1 VSQMVAVINAEGHIL
16 GRLSTNVAKRLLN
29 GEEIVVVNAEK
40 AVITGNRAVVFENYT
55 AKYKRG
61 KQINGP
67 FFPKRAD
74 LILKRTVRGMI
85 PYKTSRGRDVYRN
98 LKVFVGVP
106 KDMATAKMERIE
118 TATNLW
124 TDKYVTLGEVAEH
137 LGSRL
142 R

>member
-1 VSQMVAVINAEGHIL
+1 MVVIINADKHIL

-29 GEEIVVVNAEK
+29 GEEVIVVNAEK
-40 AVITGNRAVVFENYT
+40 AIITGNRDVVFDNYT

-74 LILKRTVRGMI
+74 LILKRTIRGMI
-85 PYKTSRGRDVYRN
+85 PFKTSHGRDVYRN

-106 KDMATAKMERIE
+106 KGLESAQMEKVE
-118 TATNLW
+118 AATNLW
-124 TDKYVTLGEVAEH
+124 SDKYVTLGEVAEH
-137 LGSRL
+137 LGSRV

>member
-1 VSQMVAVINAEGHIL
+1 MVVIINADRHIL

-29 GEEIVVVNAEK
+29 GEEVIVVNAEK
-40 AVITGNRAVVFENYT
+40 AIITGNRDDVFENYT

-85 PYKTSRGRDVYRN
+85 PFKSARGRDVYRN

-106 KDMATAKMERIE
+106 KDMASAQMEKVE
-118 TATNLW
+118 NATNLW

>member
-1 VSQMVAVINAEGHIL
+1 MVVVINAEKHIL
-16 GRLSTNVAKRLLN
+16 GRMSTNVAKRILN
-29 GEEIVVVNAEK
+29 GEDVIIVNAEK
-40 AVITGNRAVVFENYT
+40 AIITGNRDMIFDNYT

-74 LILKRTVRGMI
+74 LIVKRTVRGMI
-85 PYKTSRGRDVYRN
+85 PFKSSHGREVYRH

-106 KDMATAKMERIE
+106 KDLVSAKMEQVE
-118 TATNLW
+118 AATNLW
-124 TDKYVTLGEVAEH
+124 TDKYVTVGEVAEH

>member
-1 VSQMVAVINAEGHIL
+1 MAIVINAEGHIL

-29 GEEIVVVNAEK
+29 GEDVIVVNAEK
-40 AVITGNRAVVFENYT
+40 AIITGNRDVILDNYQ

-85 PYKTSRGRDVYRN
+85 PFKTSRGREVYRH
-98 LKVFVGVP
+98 LTVFVGVP
-106 KDMATAKMERIE
+106 KDMAAAKMERVE
-118 TATNLW
+118 SATNLW

>member
-1 VSQMVAVINAEGHIL
+1 MVVIINAEKHIL

-29 GEEIVVVNAEK
+29 GEEVIVVNAEK
-40 AVITGNRAVVFENYT
+40 AIITGNRDDVFENYT

-85 PYKTSRGRDVYRN
+85 PFKSSRGREVYRN

-106 KDMATAKMERIE
+106 KDMASVKMEKVE
-118 TATNLW
+118 YATNLW

>member
-1 VSQMVAVINAEGHIL
+1 MVVVINAEGHIL
-16 GRLSTNVAKRLLN
+16 GRLSTNVAKRLVN
-29 GEEIVVVNAEK
+29 GEHVVVVNAEK
-40 AVITGNRAVVFENYT
+40 AIITGNRDVILNRYHQ
-55 AKYKRG
+55 KYKRG

-85 PYKTSRGRDVYRN
+85 PFKNARGQDIYRN
-98 LKVFVGVP
+98 LTVYVGVP
-106 KDMATAKMERIE
+106 KELASAQLEKVEY
-118 TATNLW
+118 ATNLW
-124 TDKYVTLGEVAEH
+124 TDKYVTLGEVSEW

>member
-1 VSQMVAVINAEGHIL
+1 MVVVINAEKHVL
-16 GRLSTNVAKRLLN
+16 GRMSTNVAKRILN
-29 GEEIVVVNAEK
+29 GEDVIIVNAEK
-40 AVITGNRAVVFENYT
+40 AIITGNRDMIFDNYT

-74 LILKRTVRGMI
+74 LIVKRTVRGMI
-85 PYKTSRGRDVYRN
+85 PFKSSHGREVYRH
-98 LKVFVGVP
+98 LTVFVGVP
-106 KDMATAKMERIE
+106 KDLVSAKMEQVE
-118 TATNLW
+118 AATNLW
-124 TDKYVTLGEVAEH
+124 TDKYVTVGEVAEH

>member
-1 VSQMVAVINAEGHIL
+1 MAVIINAEGHIL
-16 GRLSTNVAKRLLN
+16 GRLSTNIAKRLLS
-29 GEEIVVVNAEK
+29 GEDVIIVNAEK
-40 AVITGNRAVVFENYT
+40 AIITGSRDVVFDNYT

-74 LILKRTVRGMI
+74 LILKRTIRGMI
-85 PYKTSRGRDVYRN
+85 PFKTSHGRDVYKH

-106 KDMATAKMERIE
+106 KDMASAKMEKVE
-118 TATNLW
+118 YATQLW

-137 LGSRL
+137 LGSRV

>member
-1 VSQMVAVINAEGHIL
+1 MVVVINAEGHVL

-29 GEEIVVVNAEK
+29 GEQVIVVNAEK
-40 AVITGNRAVVFENYT
+40 AVITGNRAMIFDNYR

-85 PYKTSRGRDVYRN
+85 PFKTSRGREVYRN

-106 KDMATAKMERIE
+106 KDMASAKMEKVE
-118 TATNLW
+118 AATNLFS
-124 TDKYVTLGEVAEH
+124 DKYVTLGEVSEH

>member
-1 VSQMVAVINAEGHIL
+1 MVVVINAERLIL
-16 GRLSTNVAKRLLN
+16 GRMSTNVAKRILN
-29 GEEIVVVNAEK
+29 GEDVIIVNAEK
-40 AVITGNRAVVFENYT
+40 AIITGNRDMIFDNYT

-74 LILKRTVRGMI
+74 LIVKRTVRGMI
-85 PYKTSRGRDVYRN
+85 PFKSSHGREVYRH
-98 LKVFVGVP
+98 LVVYVGVP
-106 KDMATAKMERIE
+106 KDLASAKMEQVE
-118 TATNLW
+118 AATNLW
-124 TDKYVTLGEVAEH
+124 TDKYVTVGEVAEH

>member
-1 VSQMVAVINAEGHIL
+1 MVVVINAEKHIL
-16 GRLSTNVAKRLLN
+16 GRTSTNVAKRILN
-29 GEEIVVVNAEK
+29 GEDVIIVNAEK
-40 AVITGNRAVVFENYT
+40 AIITGNRDMIFDNYT

-74 LILKRTVRGMI
+74 LIVKRTIRGMI
-85 PYKTSRGRDVYRN
+85 PFKSSHGREVYRH
-98 LKVFVGVP
+98 LTVFVGVP
-106 KDMATAKMERIE
+106 KDLVSAKMEQVE
-118 TATNLW
+118 AATNLW
-124 TDKYVTLGEVAEH
+124 TDKYVTVGEVAEH

>member
-1 VSQMVAVINAEGHIL
+1 MVVIINAEGHVL
-16 GRLSTNVAKRLLN
+16 GRLSTNVAKRLLT
-29 GEEIVVVNAEK
+29 GETVVVVNAEK
-40 AVITGNRAVVFENYT
+40 AVITGSREDIFDRYR

-85 PYKTSRGRDVYRN
+85 PFKNPRGRDVYRN
-98 LKVFVGVP
+98 LTVYVGVP
-106 KDMATAKMERIE
+106 KEMVSAQMIKVEA
-118 TATNLW
+118 ATNVW
-124 TDKYVTLGEVAEH
+124 TDKFVTLGEVSEH
-137 LGSRL
+137 LGSRV

>member
-1 VSQMVAVINAEGHIL
+1 MVVIINAERHIL

-29 GEEIVVVNAEK
+29 GEEVIVVNAEK
-40 AVITGNRAVVFENYT
+40 AIITGNRDDVFENYT

-85 PYKTSRGRDVYRN
+85 PFKSARGRDVYRN

-106 KDMATAKMERIE
+106 KDMASAQMEKVE
-118 TATNLW
+118 NATNLW

>member
-1 VSQMVAVINAEGHIL
+1 MVVIINAEKHIL

-29 GEEIVVVNAEK
+29 GEEVIVVNAEK
-40 AVITGNRAVVFENYT
+40 AIVTGNRDVIFDNYR

-85 PYKTSRGRDVYRN
+85 PFKSAHGQDVYRN

-106 KDMATAKMERIE
+106 KDLASAKMETVE
-118 TATNLW
+118 AATNLW

-137 LGSRL
+137 LGSRV

>member
-1 VSQMVAVINAEGHIL
+1 MVVVINAEGHVL
-16 GRLSTNVAKRLLN
+16 GRLSTNVAKRLIN
-29 GEEIVVVNAEK
+29 GESVVIVNAEK
-40 AVITGNRAVVFENYT
+40 AVITGNRDVIFDNYR

-74 LILKRTVRGMI
+74 LILKRTIRGML
-85 PYKTSRGRDVYRN
+85 PYKTATGKDIYRN

-106 KDMATAKMERIE
+106 KDMTSAQMEKVE
-118 TATNLW
+118 TATNIW
-124 TDKYVTLGEVAEH
+124 TDKYVTLGEIAEH

>member
-1 VSQMVAVINAEGHIL
+1 MVAYINAEGHIL
-16 GRLSTNVAKRLLN
+16 GRLSTNVAKRILN
-29 GEEIVVVNAEK
+29 GEEVVIVNAEK
-40 AVITGNRAVVFENYT
+40 AIITGSRDVIFDNYR

-74 LILKRTVRGMI
+74 LIMKRTIRGMI
-85 PYKTSRGRDVYRN
+85 PFKNPRGKQVYRN

-106 KDMATAKMERIE
+106 KEMASAQFEKIE
-118 TATNLW
+118 AATKLW
-124 TDKYVTLGEVAEH
+124 SDKYVTLGEVAEH
-137 LGSRL
+137 LGSRV

>member
-1 VSQMVAVINAEGHIL
+1 MVVVINADKHIL

-29 GEEIVVVNAEK
+29 GEEVIVVNAEK
-40 AVITGNRAVVFENYT
+40 AIITGNRDDVFENYT

-85 PYKTSRGRDVYRN
+85 PFKSSRGREVYRN

-106 KDMATAKMERIE
+106 KDMTSAKMEKVE
-118 TATNLW
+118 HATNLW

>member
-1 VSQMVAVINAEGHIL
+1 MSKMAIVINAEGHIL
-16 GRLSTNVAKRLLN
+16 GRLSTTVAKRLLN
-29 GEEIVVVNAEK
+29 GEDVVIVNAEK
-40 AVITGNRAVVFENYT
+40 AIITGNRDVVFDNYR

-85 PYKTSRGRDVYRN
+85 PFKSSHGREVYRH

-106 KDMATAKMERIE
+106 KDMESAKMEKVE
-118 TATNLW
+118 NATNLW

>member
-1 VSQMVAVINAEGHIL
+1 MVVVINAEKHIL
-16 GRLSTNVAKRLLN
+16 GRLSTNVAKRILN
-29 GEEIVVVNAEK
+29 GEDVIIVNAEK
-40 AVITGNRAVVFENYT
+40 AIITGNRDMIFDNYT

-74 LILKRTVRGMI
+74 LILKRTIRGMI
-85 PYKTSRGRDVYRN
+85 PFKSSHGREVYRH

-106 KDMATAKMERIE
+106 KDLVSAQMETVE

-124 TDKYVTLGEVAEH
+124 TDKYVTVGEVAEH

>member
-1 VSQMVAVINAEGHIL
+1 MVVVINAEGHIL

-29 GEEIVVVNAEK
+29 GEKVIVVNAEK
-40 AVITGNRAVVFENYT
+40 AIITGNRAMIFNNYT

-85 PYKTSRGRDVYRN
+85 PYKTSRGREVYRN

-106 KDMATAKMERIE
+106 QDMSSTKMETVE
-118 TATNLW
+118 AATNLYS
-124 TDKYVTLGEVAEH
+124 DKYVTLAEVSEH

>member
-1 VSQMVAVINAEGHIL
+1 MNDMTIVINAEGHIL
-16 GRLSTNVAKRLLN
+16 GRLSTNVAKRLLD
-29 GEEIVVVNAEK
+29 GEDVVVVNAEK
-40 AVITGNRAVVFENYT
+40 AIITGNRDVILDNYQ

-67 FFPKRAD
+67 FFPKRVD

-85 PYKTSRGRDVYRN
+85 PFKTSRGREVYRH

-106 KDMATAKMERIE
+106 KEMASVKMERVE
-118 TATNLW
+118 SATNLW

>member
-1 VSQMVAVINAEGHIL
+1 MSRMVVVINAEGHIL

-29 GEEIVVVNAEK
+29 GEKVIVVNAEK
-40 AVITGNRAVVFENYT
+40 AIITGNRAMIFNNYT

-85 PYKTSRGRDVYRN
+85 PYKTSRGREVYRN

-106 KDMATAKMERIE
+106 QDMASTKMETVE
-118 TATNLW
+118 AATNLYS
-124 TDKYVTLGEVAEH
+124 DKYVTLAEVSEH

>member
-1 VSQMVAVINAEGHIL
+1 MVVVINAEGHIL

-29 GEEIVVVNAEK
+29 GEKVIVVNAEK
-40 AVITGNRAVVFENYT
+40 AIITGNRAMIFNNYT

-85 PYKTSRGRDVYRN
+85 PYKTSRGREVYRN

-106 KDMATAKMERIE
+106 QDMASTKMETVE
-118 TATNLW
+118 AATNLYS
-124 TDKYVTLGEVAEH
+124 DKYVTLAEVSEH

>member
-1 VSQMVAVINAEGHIL
+1 MVVVINAEKHIL
-16 GRLSTNVAKRLLN
+16 GRMSTNIAKRILN
-29 GEEIVVVNAEK
+29 GEDVIVVNAEK
-40 AVITGNRAVVFENYT
+40 AIITGNRDVIFDNYT

-85 PYKTSRGRDVYRN
+85 PFKSSHGREVYRH
-98 LKVFVGVP
+98 LTVYVGVP
-106 KDMATAKMERIE
+106 KDLVSAKMEQVE
-118 TATNLW
+118 AATNLW

>member
-1 VSQMVAVINAEGHIL
+1 MSIIIDADGHVL
-16 GRLSTNVAKRLLN
+16 GRLSTDVAKRLMN
-29 GEEIVVVNAEK
+29 GESVVVVNAEK
-40 AVITGNRAVVFENYT
+40 AIITGNRSVIFDNYM

-85 PYKTSRGRDVYRN
+85 PFKSARGQDIYRN
-98 LKVFVGVP
+98 LQVFVGVP
-106 KDMATAKMERIE
+106 KDVNPAKLQKVEH
-118 TATNLW
+118 ATNVW
-124 TDKYVTLGEVAEH
+124 TSKFVTLGEVAEH

>member
-1 VSQMVAVINAEGHIL
+1 MAIIINAEGHIL

-29 GEEIVVVNAEK
+29 GEDVIVVNAEK
-40 AVITGNRAVVFENYT
+40 AIITGNRDMVFDNYT
-55 AKYKRG
+55 AKHNRG

-85 PYKTSRGRDVYRN
+85 PFKSPRGREVYRH

-106 KDMATAKMERIE
+106 KDLESAKMEKVE
-118 TATNLW
+118 AATNLW

>member
-1 VSQMVAVINAEGHIL
+1 MVVVINAEKHIL
-16 GRLSTNVAKRLLN
+16 GRLSTTVAKRILG
-29 GEEIVVVNAEK
+29 GEDIVIVNAEK
-40 AVITGNRAVVFENYT
+40 AIITGNRDMIFDNYT

-85 PYKTSRGRDVYRN
+85 PFKSSHGREVYRH
-98 LKVFVGVP
+98 LQVFVGVP
-106 KDMATAKMERIE
+106 KEFANASMEKVE

-137 LGSRL
+137 LGSRV